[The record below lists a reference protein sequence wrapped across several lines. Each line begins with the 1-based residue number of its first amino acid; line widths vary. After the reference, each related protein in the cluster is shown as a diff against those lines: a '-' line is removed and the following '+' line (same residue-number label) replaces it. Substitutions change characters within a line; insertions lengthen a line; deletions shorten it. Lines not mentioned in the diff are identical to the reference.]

1 MNRTMITL
9 AAVLGLMFTPQ
20 VRACEVNRP
29 IIFAG
34 LDWDSVGFHNAVA
47 RRILEAGYDCKTDAI
62 PGSTIPMLQGVAQG
76 DIDIAMEIWKD
87 AVTEVWQRALAR
99 GQVTEIG
106 VNFPDAVQ
114 GWYIPRYV
122 AEAHPDLKS
131 VSDLARYKK
140 IFADPEE
147 PGKGRFYNCVAGW
160 SCEVVNTNKLRAYK
174 LSADFT
180 NFRPGTGTA
189 LSAAIAGA
197 TLKREPILAY
207 YWGPTWVLGA
217 YDLVKLQEPAW
228 NEADWKG
235 LATTPDYPVAVDY
248 PVVEVWI
255 GANAKF
261 AKSAPE
267 ITAFLAKYRTS
278 AALIN
283 EALGYMRTTKGDDSK
298 AAIRFLKTQPRLWTT
313 WVPAEVAAKVQT
325 SIDSIRSD

>member
-1 MNRTMITL
+1 MNKTIITL
-9 AAVLGLMFTPQ
+9 SALLGLMFAPQ
-20 VRACEVNRP
+20 AQACELNRA
-29 IIFAG
+29 IVFAG

-47 RRILEAGYDCKTDAI
+47 RRILEAGYGCKTDAI

-87 AVTEVWQRALAR
+87 AVTDVWQRALTR

-106 VNFPDAVQ
+106 VNFPDAIQ

-131 VSDLARYKK
+131 VSDLTRYKK

-147 PGKGRFYNCVAGW
+147 PSKGRFYNCVAGW
-160 SCEVVNTNKLRAYK
+160 SCEVINTNKLRAYK

-189 LSAAIAGA
+189 LAAAIAGA
-197 TLKREPILAY
+197 YLKREPIVAY

-235 LATTPDYPVAVDY
+235 LAAKADYPTAVDY

-261 AKSAPE
+261 TKSAPE

-283 EALGYMRTTKGDDSK
+283 EALGYMRTNNADDTK
-298 AAIRFLKTQPRLWTT
+298 AAIRFLKTQPQLWTA
-313 WVPAEVAAKVQT
+313 WVPADVAAKVQA
-325 SIDSIRSD
+325 SLK